1 MSFDPRTPYEIH
13 YLRQSD
19 GAEMVE
25 CLSNDAEMETR
36 VTQLSTQRI
45 AKAGSISLYFIT
57 RRRIGVGR

>member
-36 VTQLSTQRI
+36 AAQLAVEHI

-57 RRRIGVGR
+57 RQRIGVGR